1 MTPTKD
7 TPLRRLIAV
16 VCITLGLLAACAP
29 AAATPT
35 GMRIP
40 HTARPAA
47 CPAPAWPYTV
57 TAVQRWWNCGHDP
70 NIDRAGALRVRAWLT
85 AQVRD
90 QLGRYLLA
98 VYLSQLPK
106 GCTGP
111 ADCAP
116 MVRRVFN
123 DRGLDGD
130 AAVRVMM
137 CESGGNPHASNGGRF
152 LGLFQQMATAWSSR
166 SARWGMAGRSVFDG
180 YANAVVSAG
189 MVAAD
194 GGWRQ
199 WECRP

>member
-7 TPLRRLIAV
+7 TPLRRLIAA
-16 VCITLGLLAACAP
+16 VCITLSLCAACAP
-29 AAATPT
+29 AAADMQPHMQPASKQVACTAPT
-35 GMRIP
+35 
-40 HTARPAA
+40 
-47 CPAPAWPYTV
+47 WPYGV
-57 TAVQRWWNCGHDP
+57 TEVHRWWNCGHDP
-70 NIDRAGALRVRAWLT
+70 NIDRAGAVRVRAWLT

-137 CESGGNPHASNGGRF
+137 CESGGNPRASNGGRF
-152 LGLFQQMATAWSSR
+152 LGLFQQMASAWSSR
-166 SARWGMAGRSVFDG
+166 AARWGMAGRSVFDG